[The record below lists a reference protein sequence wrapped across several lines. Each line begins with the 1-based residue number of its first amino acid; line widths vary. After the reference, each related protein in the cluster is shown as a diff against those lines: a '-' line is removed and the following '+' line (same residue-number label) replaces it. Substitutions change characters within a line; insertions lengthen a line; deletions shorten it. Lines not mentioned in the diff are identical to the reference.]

1 MKKQGCTAIVLAA
14 GQGRRMGTKI
24 QKQYLELEGKPV
36 LYYSLHVFEKSKV
49 VDDVILVVGKGQE
62 SYCYSEIIEKY
73 HLKKIKAVIP
83 GGKERYESVYLA
95 LKYIAEQ
102 KNVAGAGT
110 SGIVFIHDGARPFVD
125 EGMILRAY
133 HTVQEFDACV
143 VGMPVKDTIKV
154 VDEENFAKETPDR
167 RTLWSVQ
174 TPQVFRTTLVQNAY
188 FKLMEQPEIQVT
200 DDAMVVEQILNH
212 PVKLVEGAYENIKIT
227 TPEDIF
233 VAEAFLRKDSK

>member
-102 KNVAGAGT
+102 KNVAGT
-110 SGIVFIHDGARPFVD
+110 NGIVFIHDGARPFVD
-125 EGMILRAY
+125 EEMILRAY

-174 TPQVFRTTLVQNAY
+174 TPQVFRTSVVQNAY
-188 FKLMEQPEIQVT
+188 FKLMEQSEIQVT
-200 DDAMVVEQILNH
+200 DDAMVVEQILNR

-233 VAEAFLRKDSK
+233 VAESFLKKESK